1 MPDHGFRGLRGLG
14 FHGLRGAARTIL
26 ASSILFIFIA
36 PGSADAAA
44 QTRATTGDIAGRI
57 ADASNA
63 VLPGVS
69 VTAANTETGLVRTVV
84 SDAQGR
90 FLIPA
95 LPPGSYTVRAELA
108 GFAPKTLERV
118 LVTLG
123 SAVDLDVTLTVA
135 SLTEAVVVRGES
147 PMVDPHRTQVS
158 TTIETAQIQ
167 HLPTNGRNFI
177 SFAAITPAVT
187 LDRTPQQGAS
197 ATSGLTFAGQRAR
210 SNNITVDG
218 LDNNDSVVGAVRAV
232 FSQEAVREFQVLTH
246 SYSAEFGK
254 ASGGVV
260 NIVTKSGTNTLSGAA
275 FGFFRDEA
283 LNAKEHFEQF
293 NPAGDPIDREKAP
306 FGQKQFGG
314 TFGGPL
320 QKDRMFFFGS
330 FERLDIDANNFVTI
344 DDTTPVRH
352 PFTGG
357 TLGTAAGILRAAG
370 FPVDTGNVPYAQ
382 RSNQFLAKLDRQIGD
397 TGSLAVRYNMA
408 TTFNENIEPF
418 GGLVARSRAATLDS
432 TDHMGAASH
441 TLIASQKLVNEARVL
456 VAYRDQIV
464 RSNDP
469 LCDGLCDSE
478 DEGGP
483 TLEVTGVASV
493 GRQRFTPQPREN
505 LRIQLLDTVSYSTGA
520 HLVKAGIDFN
530 WLDTRKGNLPLHFGG
545 RYIFSQLPAIPGVLP
560 APVSA
565 IQAVALGLPGAYV
578 QGYGNTDSLYHYSD
592 IGLFAQDDWRPI
604 STLTLKL
611 GVRYQ
616 NQFFP
621 DNENVVPGYP
631 GPFTFPRDNNN
642 VAPRLAVAWDPAGS
656 GRTTVRAAYGLF
668 YDNHITGIIGITD
681 IVDGRDGVRTLVQR
695 FPTSLP
701 AWRAPGHRL
710 PEPAAAFPSLVISI
724 DPGLETPYAHHASV
738 GFEREIVSGLA
749 ASASVMYVRGFNQL
763 GTIDYNPVVPTL
775 GPGRRPLD
783 AGGVAGRSSSVL
795 QYTSF
800 GETWYRGLALSLN
813 GRYSRGHQF
822 LVAYTISKAEDN
834 STDFQSAFLPENN
847 GRGRNP
853 DDVNGLPID
862 FTPDDERGPSLQDQR
877 HRFVASGVY
886 ALPAQFFVSSIVT
899 LASGRPYN
907 VLAGADLNGD
917 GDGGAFPPDRAR
929 ATPADPASSVE
940 RNSGT
945 MPWQATVDLRVSKR
959 LSLGP
964 RAAIDGIFEVFNLF
978 NRTNYT
984 EVNNIFGVGAYP
996 GSPLTTFGQFEQAG
1010 PPRQIQLGARVSF

>member
-1 MPDHGFRGLRGLG
+1 MTVGRLAVIAL
-14 FHGLRGAARTIL
+14 AASL
-26 ASSILFIFIA
+26 A
-36 PGSADAAA
+36 PSAAAA
-44 QTRATTGDIAGRI
+44 QTRATAGDLAGRI
-57 ADASNA
+57 ADPSRA

-69 VTAANTETGLVRTVV
+69 VAATNTDTGLVRTATT
-84 SDAQGR
+84 DEQGR
-90 FLIPA
+90 FQIPA
-95 LPPGSYTVRAELA
+95 LPPGVYTVRAELA
-108 GFAPKTLERV
+108 GFAPQTLERV

-123 SAVDLDVTLTVA
+123 SAVELDLTMTLA
-135 SLTEAVVVRGES
+135 SLSEAVVVQGDT

-158 TTIETAQIQ
+158 TTIETTQIQ

-177 SFAAITPAVT
+177 SFAAITPGVT

-260 NIVTKSGTNTLSGAA
+260 NIVTRSGTNRPSGSA

-293 NPAGDPIDREKAP
+293 NPAGDRIDREKAP
-306 FGQKQFGG
+306 YGQKQFGG

-344 DDTTPVRH
+344 DDTTPVSH
-352 PFTGG
+352 PILAVV
-357 TLGTAAGILRAAG
+357 LGTPASLLRAAG
-370 FPVDTGNVPYAQ
+370 FPIDTGNVPYAQ
-382 RSNQFLAKLDRQIGD
+382 RSNQFLAKIDRQIGAS
-397 TGSLAVRYNMA
+397 GSLAVRYNTA
-408 TTFNENIEPF
+408 TTLNENIEPF
-418 GGLVARSRAATLDS
+418 GGLTARSRSATLDS
-432 TDHMGAASH
+432 TDHMAAASH
-441 TLIASQKLVNEARVL
+441 TLIASQTLVNEARVL

-469 LCDGLCDSE
+469 TCDGPCDRE

-483 TLEVTGVASV
+483 TLEVTGVASL
-493 GRQRFTPQPREN
+493 GRQRFTPQPRKN
-505 LRIQLLDTVSYSTGA
+505 IRVQLVDTVSYSTGP
-520 HLVKAGIDFN
+520 HLFKAGVDFN
-530 WLDTRKGNLPLHFGG
+530 WLDTKKGNLPLHFGG
-545 RYIFSQLPAIPGVLP
+545 RYIFAPLPAIPGLLP
-560 APVSA
+560 TPISA

-578 QGYGNTDSLYHYSD
+578 QGYGFSDSLYHYSD
-592 IGLFAQDDWRPI
+592 LGLFVQDDWRPT
-604 STLTLKL
+604 STVTLKL

-621 DNENVVPGYP
+621 RHDNVVPGYP
-631 GPFTFPRDNNN
+631 GSFTFPRDNDN
-642 VAPRLAVAWDPAGS
+642 VAPRLAVAWDPAGTHK
-656 GRTTVRAAYGLF
+656 TTVRAAYGLF

-695 FPTSLP
+695 LPASLP

-710 PEPAAAFPSLVISI
+710 PESAAPANFPSLVIAI

-738 GFEREIVSGLA
+738 GLEREIVRGLA

-763 GTIDYNPVVPTL
+763 GTIDYNPVVPLL
-775 GPGRRPLD
+775 GAGRRPAD
-783 AGGVAGRSSSVL
+783 PGGVAGRSSSVL

-813 GRYSRGHQF
+813 GRSSAGHQV
-822 LVAYTISKAEDN
+822 LVAYTLSKAEDN
-834 STDFQSAFLPENN
+834 STDFQSAFLPQSN
-847 GRGRNP
+847 GQGRNP
-853 DDVNGLPID
+853 DDVNGLPIG
-862 FTPDDERGPSLQDQR
+862 FNPDAERGPSLQDQR

-886 ALPAQFFVSSIVT
+886 ALPADVVLSSIVT
-899 LASGRPYN
+899 VASGRPYN
-907 VLAGADLNGD
+907 ILAGADLNGD

-929 ATPADPASSVE
+929 ATPADPASSVG
-940 RNSGT
+940 RNAGT

-959 LSLGP
+959 VPLGP
-964 RAAIDGIFEVFNLF
+964 RAAVEGIVEVFNLF

-984 EVNNIFGVGAYP
+984 EVNNIFGTGAYP
-996 GSPLTTFGQFEQAG
+996 GSPLPTFGRFEQAG